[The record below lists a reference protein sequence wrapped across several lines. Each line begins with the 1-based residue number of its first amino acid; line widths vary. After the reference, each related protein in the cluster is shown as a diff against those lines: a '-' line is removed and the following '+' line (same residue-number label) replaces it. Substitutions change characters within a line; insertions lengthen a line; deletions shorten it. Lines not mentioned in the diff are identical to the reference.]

1 MNIPKDLAKKRDEL
15 ANQVNIPEFAK
26 SLSER
31 SGHIATYKD
40 GFDAGVQAA
49 FESEHVAGLVEALTY
64 VLSSEPTN
72 KDGKYCPINQH
83 RFVKALEAL
92 AKWEKRNE

>member
-1 MNIPKDLAKKRDEL
+1 MSIPKDLAKKRDEL
-15 ANQVNIPEFAK
+15 AQQRADDSPCPHVSIYDVRA
-26 SLSER
+26 
-31 SGHIATYKD
+31 
-40 GFDAGVQAA
+40 GFDAGVQAV
-49 FESEHVAGLVEALTY
+49 FSSEHVAGLVEALTY

>member
-1 MNIPKDLAKKRDEL
+1 MKIPKDLAKKRDEDL
-15 ANQVNIPEFAK
+15 VSIGYDYAQ
-26 SLSER
+26 
-31 SGHIATYKD
+31 

-92 AKWEKRNE
+92 AKWEKRNENDC